1 MEFAAMFANAIEVR
15 VMRDAD
21 EVADTG
27 TRETGSLHEAS
38 GLGDLGPRVLF
49 SFSFSY
55 ASACGGVDAR
65 LIPQHQHPSGINR
78 DRNG

>member
-38 GLGDLGPRVLF
+38 GIGDPVSPCPLR
-49 SFSFSY
+49 FSFSY
-55 ASACGGVDAR
+55 AAGVR
-65 LIPQHQHPSGINR
+65 R
-78 DRNG
+78 R